1 MFGPVVITY
10 STIGNMYCVCEFR
23 ISTTTNTDNAAAD
36 ADFVSCAV
44 GIEFLYFVCMANIQT
59 GNLLL
64 ST

>member
-1 MFGPVVITY
+1 
-10 STIGNMYCVCEFR
+10 MYCVCEFR